1 MCFCI
6 ICVVYIACILLYVSC
21 MHVTYTGL
29 LRAGPEP
36 GKNISGPPWT
46 VLPPS
51 CMVPGCCRCS
61 CGHPPPPSL
70 LSPSRN
76 AFGLRPQGA
85 HGMRG
90 GGGEAAPRPPPFQ
103 GGEVLG
109 VCACPLGW
117 VQGRGIKVEG
127 MSERAS
133 GAACLPACPPTHQS
147 FRLGWYY
154 KFASICQGAVSVVP
168 CDNSTGTSQLAL

>member
-90 GGGEAAPRPPPFQ
+90 GGGGGSSPSSTLSGWRSSGCMRLPTGLGARQ
-103 GGEVLG
+103 GNK
-109 VCACPLGW
+109 
-117 VQGRGIKVEG
+117 GRGN
-127 MSERAS
+127 ERTS
-133 GAACLPACPPTHQS
+133 KRSRLPACLPANSPVVP
-147 FRLGWYY
+147 FRLVLQ
-154 KFASICQGAVSVVP
+154 ICQHLSGS
-168 CDNSTGTSQLAL
+168 CFCSSL